1 MDELYRADGTGYPDT
16 IAVMAKAN
24 RHPRAGGVLLAG
36 CVLLICAPNPAQA
49 RVSCGT
55 EKAISSGQI
64 FRVVAGGVGCT
75 TAKAVAGG
83 WFDATSNGK
92 SGRAVLDER
101 HQRWNCRI
109 TQRATGSDPGYIPFT
124 SVRCTR
130 HGAVVRFKQR
140 S

>member
-1 MDELYRADGTGYPDT
+1 MPEPHRRPHRGGT
-16 IAVMAKAN
+16 
-24 RHPRAGGVLLAG
+24 LAMG
-36 CVLLICAPNPAQA
+36 CLLLIWMPTPAQA

-75 TAKAVAGG
+75 TAKAVAGA
-83 WFDATSNGK
+83 WFEAMSNGK
-92 SGRAVLDER
+92 SGRAVIDQRHER
-101 HQRWNCRI
+101 WTCRV
-109 TQRATGSDPGYIPFT
+109 TQRATGTDPGYIPFT

-130 HGAVVRFKQR
+130 HRAVVRFKQR

>member
-1 MDELYRADGTGYPDT
+1 M
-16 IAVMAKAN
+16 
-24 RHPRAGGVLLAG
+24 G
-36 CVLLICAPNPAQA
+36 CLLLIWMPTPAQA

-75 TAKAVAGG
+75 TAKAVAGA
-83 WFDATSNGK
+83 WFEAMSNGK
-92 SGRAVLDER
+92 SGRAVIDQRHER
-101 HQRWNCRI
+101 WTCRV
-109 TQRATGSDPGYIPFT
+109 TQRATGTDPGYIPFT

-130 HGAVVRFKQR
+130 HRAVVRFKQR